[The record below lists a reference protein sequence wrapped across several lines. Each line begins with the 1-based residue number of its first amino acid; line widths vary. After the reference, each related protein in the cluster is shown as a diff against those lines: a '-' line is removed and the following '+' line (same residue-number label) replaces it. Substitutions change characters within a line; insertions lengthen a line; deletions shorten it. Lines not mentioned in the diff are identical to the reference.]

1 MLPTQEKLLRSFLS
15 RLPPTVAQ
23 QLAHAVEADKLYD
36 GKGLPH
42 DVILESLRPTLRQVP
57 SEGRVLTPLRL
68 FCQPFEDLL
77 INAGGKAK
85 LKGRIARESILPVWT
100 WISNSLL
107 AEEAQNYSNEVR
119 QAIEH
124 NDALAAYAFAGEFW
138 LAVSAAMRAA
148 FADEKSR
155 SNARTMLGDLALAD
169 AEEMALMLSIGAQ
182 AVEIQKKLPRGTAVL
197 TDSLIWSLRDTYE
210 ALLQTNADVAPY
222 VIVVAMNRLAK
233 PWEALRLPLM
243 IARKKEDT
251 LISSTD
257 MGLAGELLFHDL
269 EDYAFQIRA
278 VRQPHFDVEAL
289 LRNLTRFTE
298 LSSAVVKEVE
308 IRRDGRWGQ
317 NLLKDRSLVG
327 TTMDAMMQKAPKE
340 ISAALPMHKSG
351 SYGSGPRTPNIEH
364 MPDHAEKSERAIR
377 YATLVVGC
385 RHLAVR
391 ASFGATYKDATDGI
405 EKDLRVYNEDIV
417 KLLRDPDEERRTKA
431 EPYFNTAVELT
442 SILFSN
448 EEADFLRRRARA
460 SAAA

>member
-1 MLPTQEKLLRSFLS
+1 MLPAQEKLLRSLLS

-42 DVILESLRPTLRQVP
+42 DVILESLRPVLRQTSP
-57 SEGRVLTPLRL
+57 EGRILTPLRI

-107 AEEAQNYSNEVR
+107 PGEVQIYSNDVR
-119 QAIEH
+119 QAVEKH
-124 NDALAAYAFAGEFW
+124 DVTTAYVHASQFWLTVSATMRNALADAK
-138 LAVSAAMRAA
+138 MRAA
-148 FADEKSR
+148 
-155 SNARTMLGDLALAD
+155 ARNELGDLALAD
-169 AEEMALMLSIGAQ
+169 AEEMALMLGIGNQ
-182 AVEIQKKLPRGTAVL
+182 VLDIQRRLARGTAAL
-197 TDSLIWSLRDTYE
+197 TEELIWSLRDTYE
-210 ALLQTNADVAPY
+210 ALLQTNADAAPY
-222 VIVVAMNRLAK
+222 VTVVAMNRLAK

-243 IARKKEDT
+243 ISRKKEDT

-257 MGLAGELLFHDL
+257 MGLAGELLFQDL

-278 VRQPHFDVEAL
+278 VRQPLFDVEVL
-289 LRNLTRFTE
+289 IRNLTRFTE

-327 TTMDAMMQKAPKE
+327 TTMDGMMQKAPKE
-340 ISAALPMHKSG
+340 ILAALPMHKSG
-351 SYGSGPRTPNIEH
+351 SYGGGPRVPNIEH
-364 MPDHAEKSERAIR
+364 MPDQAEKHDRAIR
-377 YATLVVGC
+377 YAKLVVGC
-385 RHLAVR
+385 RHLAAR
-391 ASFGATYKDATDGI
+391 ASFGATHKDASDAI

-417 KLLRDPDEERRTKA
+417 KLMRDPDEARRAKA
-431 EPYFNTAVELT
+431 EPFFQTAVET
-442 SILFSN
+442 TAILFSE

-460 SAAA
+460 NMAA